1 MLLDAHLTRLLM
13 SKEPQPCLDRLL
25 ECLMQQISACQHLL
39 PLLGCAEHIQQRAPL
54 PAAHVAAATQYTVEL
69 LDLSVKAK

>member
-1 MLLDAHLTRLLM
+1 MLLDAHLNRLIM
-13 SKEPQPCLDRLL
+13 AKEPLPCLDRLL
-25 ECLMQQISACQHLL
+25 ESLTQQITACQHLL

-69 LDLSVKAK
+69 LDLSVKAN